1 MPTDKPRINV
11 AFEEAEHDVIAEMSA
26 LRGLSKSA
34 IVRMLIMGRLSKL
47 DVAGYDKEAVEAYKE
62 VVAEYSEI
70 RSDMLKVFTSTGN
83 NLNQIARK
91 LNSKRDEIFTVGTT
105 VPEVARLV
113 REYNDKLDEV
123 KDLLKRVHDELRR
136 VS

>member
-11 AFEEAEHDVIAEMSA
+11 AFEEAEHDAIAEMSA

-34 IVRMLIMGRLSKL
+34 IVRMLVMGRLSKL
-47 DVAGYDKEAVEAYKE
+47 DVAGYDKEAVEAYKD

-70 RSDMLKVFTSTGN
+70 RSDMLKAFTSTGN

-91 LNSKRDEIFTVGTT
+91 LNSKSDEIPIMWTA
-105 VPEVARLV
+105 VPEVAGLV
-113 REYNDKLDEV
+113 RQYNDKLDEV